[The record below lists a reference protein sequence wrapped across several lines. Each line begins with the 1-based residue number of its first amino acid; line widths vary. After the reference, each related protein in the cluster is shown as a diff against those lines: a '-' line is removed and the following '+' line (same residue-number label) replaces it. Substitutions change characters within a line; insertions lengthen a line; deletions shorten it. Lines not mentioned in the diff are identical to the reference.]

1 MLRRTPNAQILDGK
15 ALADTLQQALA
26 EKIRQ
31 CQTQG
36 FRAPGL
42 AVILLGADPA
52 SIIYTSHKHEACQ
65 KVGIKSHSYRL
76 SAATTETELL
86 QLIDNLNHNP
96 DIDGILVQLP
106 LPNHISTTAVME
118 AIDFQKD
125 VDGFHPYNM
134 GRLAQKN
141 PYLKPCTPAGIMRL
155 IETTGKDLRGLDALV
170 IGDSTIVGRPMLLEL
185 LMAHCTVTICHH
197 LTRDLTHFVMKSDL
211 LVSAVGKPG
220 LIKGEWIKPGAIVI
234 DVGINRLENGTV
246 VGDIEF
252 EEACKQASFIT
263 PVPGGV
269 GPMTVAT
276 LLSNTLFTY
285 NALHLAATQLNH
297 HDNG

>member
-1 MLRRTPNAQILDGK
+1 MLRHTPNAQILDGK
-15 ALADTLQQALA
+15 ALANTLQQELA

-31 CQTQG
+31 HQAQG
-36 FRAPGL
+36 YRAPSL
-42 AVILLGADPA
+42 AVILLGTDPA

-65 KVGIKSHSYRL
+65 KVGIKSHNYRL
-76 SAATTETELL
+76 SAETSETELL
-86 QLIDNLNHNP
+86 QLIDTLNR
-96 DIDGILVQLP
+96 DLGIDGILVQLP

-118 AIDFQKD
+118 AIHFQKD

-155 IETTGKDLRGLDALV
+155 IATTHQDLSGLNALV

-185 LMAHCTVTICHH
+185 LMAECTVTICHH
-197 LTRDLTHFVMKSDL
+197 LTHDLASFVMKSDL
-211 LVSAVGKPG
+211 VISAVGKPG
-220 LIKGEWIKPGAIVI
+220 LIKGEWIKLGAIVI
-234 DVGINRLENGTV
+234 DVGINRLENGSV
-246 VGDIEF
+246 IGDIEF
-252 EEACKQASFIT
+252 TEACKRASFIT

-276 LLSNTLFTY
+276 LLSNTFFAY
-285 NALHLAATQLNH
+285 NALHLHKLNH
-297 HDNG
+297 RDNG

>member
-1 MLRRTPNAQILDGK
+1 MLRHNLNAQILDGK
-15 ALADTLQQALA
+15 ALATTLQQELA

-31 CQTQG
+31 HQTQG
-36 FRAPGL
+36 FRAPSL
-42 AVILLGADPA
+42 AVILLGTDPA
-52 SIIYTSHKHEACQ
+52 SLIYTSHKHEACQ

-76 SAATTETELL
+76 NTTTPEAELL
-86 QLIDNLNHNP
+86 QLIDNLNHDPN
-96 DIDGILVQLP
+96 IDGILVQLP
-106 LPNHISTTAVME
+106 LPSHISTTAVME
-118 AIDFQKD
+118 AIHFQKD

-141 PYLKPCTPAGIMRL
+141 PYLKPCTPAGIMKL
-155 IETTGKDLRGLDALV
+155 IETTHKDLRGLDALV

-197 LTRDLTHFVMKSDL
+197 LTRDLANFVTKSDL

-234 DVGINRLENGTV
+234 DVGINRLENGLV
-246 VGDIEF
+246 IGDIEF
-252 EEACKQASFIT
+252 PEACKRASFIT

-276 LLSNTLFTY
+276 LLSNTLFAY
-285 NALHLAATQLNH
+285 NALHLSKLKLNH
-297 HDNG
+297 RDNG